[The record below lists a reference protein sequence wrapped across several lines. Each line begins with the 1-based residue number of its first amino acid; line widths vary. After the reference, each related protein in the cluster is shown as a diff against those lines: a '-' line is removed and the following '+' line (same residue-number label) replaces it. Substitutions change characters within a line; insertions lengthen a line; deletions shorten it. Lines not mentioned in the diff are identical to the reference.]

1 MAGIGL
7 SADGAQIAGYVG
19 ENTCSS
25 AGVPPSSWS
34 SGKKLILEY
43 GPRLPAG
50 MDALGVNTDGAEKM
64 MNLMLADA
72 SLGDPKQRKKAWG
85 YAKCLLKALE
95 MAATSALA
103 QHEDEAPKEEDEA
116 AKEEAEVAMQE
127 VAGSGVDDDD
137 EVDENEDDEDY
148 GTEDEDNEETDADG
162 SQADGEA
169 AEQLFEEAAE
179 LIKEAE
185 LHKKAELH
193 KEVKTR
199 LLEELKVAKEKAAAA
214 ENYEEALHLR
224 DQIAKLSRAGG
235 SEDMVRISSR
245 SPAAGALRAFSPTPH
260 SQNLYLT
267 RRAAHAGA
275 LCGVCGCCCCC
286 GGIRA
291 SGRRDRELLHRRSRA
306 WRAGHLARRHE
317 AHWPCA

>member
-116 AKEEAEVAMQE
+116 AKEETEVAMQE

-148 GTEDEDNEETDADG
+148 GTEDEDNEETDSDG

-169 AEQLFEEAAE
+169 PEQLFEEAAE

-199 LLEELKVAKEKAAAA
+199 LLEETLPFKNSKTCDGCTHAQPRGRGRSIRGPPLFTPAI
-214 ENYEEALHLR
+214 YM
-224 DQIAKLSRAGG
+224 ILS
-235 SEDMVRISSR
+235 
-245 SPAAGALRAFSPTPH
+245 
-260 SQNLYLT
+260 
-267 RRAAHAGA
+267 
-275 LCGVCGCCCCC
+275 LCVM
-286 GGIRA
+286 
-291 SGRRDRELLHRRSRA
+291 
-306 WRAGHLARRHE
+306 
-317 AHWPCA
+317 